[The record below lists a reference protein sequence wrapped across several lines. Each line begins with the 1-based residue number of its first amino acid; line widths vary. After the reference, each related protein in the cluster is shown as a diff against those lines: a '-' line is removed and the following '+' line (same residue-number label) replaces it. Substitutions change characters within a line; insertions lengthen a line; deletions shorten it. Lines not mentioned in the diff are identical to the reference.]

1 MSLPASNQVFANT
14 VSGRSYNYSN
24 LATSAQ
30 ATGLLNGGVAPTI
43 AFVCS
48 RVGSNISI
56 TFDSVATTKNGANRA
71 FFPAGTIPAEFR
83 PLVNTYAIALRT
95 TGISIA
101 QVLTDGAVELA
112 ADATNAAWANGAAVN
127 LFRFTL
133 QYTR

>member
-14 VSGRSYNYSN
+14 ASSRSYVYRNV
-24 LATSAQ
+24 ATSAV
-30 ATGLLNGGVAPTI
+30 ATGTNLAGPI

-48 RVGSNISI
+48 RVGSNIAI
-56 TFDSVATTKNGANRA
+56 TFDAVATTKNGANRS

-83 PLVNTYAIALRT
+83 PVVNTYAIALRT
-95 TGISIA
+95 AGISIA
-101 QVLTDGAVELA
+101 QVLADGSVEIA